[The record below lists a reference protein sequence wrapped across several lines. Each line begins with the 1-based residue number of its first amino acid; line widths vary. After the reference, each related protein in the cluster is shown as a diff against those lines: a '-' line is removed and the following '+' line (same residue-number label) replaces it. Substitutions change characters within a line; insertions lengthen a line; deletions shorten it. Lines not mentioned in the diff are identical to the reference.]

1 MGFPSHLPP
10 PLLLGFSNTPFVQ
23 HCMPCQLGLPCCFQ
37 LGALEGSGST
47 SAFGDGPS
55 AVCFISADTAPK
67 KADTLTPPE
76 AMGSPGSQSC
86 YPVAFG

>member
-1 MGFPSHLPP
+1 MATLQGVDHCVAQD
-10 PLLLGFSNTPFVQ
+10 TPCGQ

-37 LGALEGSGST
+37 FGALEGSGSFP
-47 SAFGDGPS
+47 SLGMGPP
-55 AVCFISADTAPK
+55 CLYISADATPK
-67 KADTLTPPE
+67 DADTLTSPE